1 MERLISTPTSS
12 PSPSPSQARI
22 RGPLFLPSRRL
33 PAAAAWP
40 RLRGQ
45 PTRPGAIALASPL
58 RHEALSAAPEEARSD
73 PPPPAAVGSPWK
85 LLGSL
90 LPKVLGF
97 FFPFVSTSK
106 IAIFRFITI
115 YRILPRYDSAGLLEV
130 GVIECAVQTIHVW
143 HATFRVQG

>member
-12 PSPSPSQARI
+12 PSPSPSQTRI

-40 RLRGQ
+40 QLRCH

-73 PPPPAAVGSPWK
+73 PPTPTPPVAVGSPWK

-97 FFPFVSTSK
+97 SPLCL
-106 IAIFRFITI
+106 
-115 YRILPRYDSAGLLEV
+115 YL
-130 GVIECAVQTIHVW
+130 
-143 HATFRVQG
+143 